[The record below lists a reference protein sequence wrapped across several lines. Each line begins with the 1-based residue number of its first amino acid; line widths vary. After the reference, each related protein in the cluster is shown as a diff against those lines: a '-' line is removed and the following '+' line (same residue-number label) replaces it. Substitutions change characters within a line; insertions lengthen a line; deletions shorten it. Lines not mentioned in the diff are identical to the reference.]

1 MVRRAL
7 SRPPPPPVPP
17 PPPPP
22 PAVAV
27 PPPRSLPPLPPPLAT
42 GGQDPGNAAPANP
55 GAPVVT
61 GGGAGD
67 SGALCGGPPAGSG
80 ERGGRIAVAA
90 ERTSGDEPRPLRAGP
105 VAAACS
111 LACLRRRM
119 RSVVHRPVKTAPR
132 AATSDESHYA
142 HYLKRHR
149 EGIGRA
155 ILTLF

>member
-1 MVRRAL
+1 VTLITGVPVKA
-7 SRPPPPPVPP
+7 PPPVPP

-90 ERTSGDEPRPLRAGP
+90 ERTSGDEPRPFAPGQSLLL
-105 VAAACS
+105 AAS
-111 LACLRRRM
+111 LACAGANAQSCTGLSRQ
-119 RSVVHRPVKTAPR
+119 HPAQRPAMKVT
-132 AATSDESHYA
+132 
-142 HYLKRHR
+142 L
-149 EGIGRA
+149 
-155 ILTLF
+155 LTI